1 MKRLG
6 TRPFPALGG
15 ALLLLLL
22 PGCGDELVLT
32 QPPSTTASTA
42 ASTGAGGSPA
52 ATAGTSGPGSGGAGG
67 EAPDPCP
74 AANGNDPDADLD
86 RHVDPL
92 FGSDACPGSQQAPWK
107 TITHALSRATA
118 GRTVHLAGGT
128 YTYDSQRGEDF
139 SAPVPEGVTLTA
151 DLGGEAILLGE
162 GADTGLAFLGS
173 GAASHLR
180 LQGFGAGIVAK
191 TGEITLS
198 AIKLVDD
205 GCGLRLTGNV
215 HANMSDALITGGMV
229 GIELHNGA
237 SLDLSDGEMSG
248 IGPACVLGSRILGL
262 YNAASARLGAV
273 KVHDSFGLLEL
284 HNASSLEITGSPIA
298 RVGAAGCGLG
308 ATIQVGDASSLVMH
322 DTTIG
327 EGQGPAV
334 YAHSAGAQVEI
345 SGGSI
350 QVHGTHG
357 LALGVAS
364 ASIDGTSLSGDG
376 GGYGIDLDFGTLHL
390 SHAAITHFQVG
401 LHQAGGTTTM
411 RDSAVS
417 GGSFGVLYLGG
428 GLDLGTLAEPGK
440 NLLQGNSDTAL
451 YVGSAEN
458 VSLSAVGNGWEASVQ
473 GVSYLGVFGSHG
485 TMLGPLGLGAPLPRN
500 FVITGAGPSVTY

>member
-1 MKRLG
+1 MTQINGALRALLALA
-6 TRPFPALGG
+6 PAL
-15 ALLLLLL
+15 LS
-22 PGCGDELVLT
+22 GCGDDLTHT
-32 QPPSTTASTA
+32 QPLSTTGVTA
-42 ASTGAGGSPA
+42 ASSGAGGSTPD
-52 ATAGTSGPGSGGAGG
+52 TSGPGSGGAGG

-74 AANGNDPDADLD
+74 AANGADPDGGSAVD

-107 TITHALSRATA
+107 TITHALSRATT
-118 GRTVHLAGGT
+118 GQTIHLAGGS
-128 YTYDSQRGEDF
+128 YVYDSQRGEDF

-151 DLGGEAILLGE
+151 DLSGEAVLLGL

-191 TGEITLS
+191 TGEITLG
-198 AIKLVDD
+198 AIELVDD
-205 GCGLRLTGNV
+205 GCGLRLTGDA
-215 HANMSDALITGGMV
+215 HASMSDALITGGMV

-248 IGPACVLGSRILGL
+248 IGPTCVLGSRVVGL

-273 KVHDSFGLLEL
+273 KVHDSFGLFEL
-284 HNASSLEITGSPIA
+284 HNASSLEIAGSVIQ

-308 ATIQVGDASSLVMH
+308 STIEVGEASSLVMH
-322 DTTIG
+322 ETTIS
-327 EGQGPAV
+327 EGHGPAV

-345 SGGSI
+345 TGGSI
-350 QVHGTHG
+350 QVHGNHG

-376 GGYGIDLDFGTLHL
+376 SGYGIDLDFGTLHL

-458 VSLSAVGNGWEASVQ
+458 VSLSAMGNGWEASVQ
-473 GVSYLGVFGSHG
+473 GVSYLGVFAGHG
-485 TMLGPLGLGAPLPRN
+485 LLVGPLGEDVPLPRN
-500 FVITGAGPSVTY
+500 FVVTGAGPKVAY